1 MAIPDPAT
9 RGVSGFNWLTVAKLF
24 VPSALGIL
32 IFFIPVTLGGRNTIL
47 LDHMVTGARE
57 LLGEAAAFY
66 ALALIVAG
74 AAYPL
79 WKGTWRRSLTDR
91 IFTVLKLAG
100 VAVAIMAMTGW
111 GPGLLHEPDML
122 PFLFNRLVIPVGL
135 IVPIGAVFLA
145 LLISYGLLE
154 LIGVL
159 LQPVM
164 RPIWRTPGRSAIDA
178 VASFVGSYSIGL
190 LITNRVY
197 QAGQY
202 SAREAAIIA
211 TGFSTVSATF
221 MIIVARTLDLMSVWN
236 LYFWLT
242 LAITFAVT
250 AVTVR
255 LPPLSQMNNERSDG
269 EPEAIPG
276 KRLNT
281 AWRAGLEV
289 AAQAPGL
296 HRSVALNVREGLLM
310 AISILPSIMSVGLLG
325 LLAAKYTPLFEWLG
339 LLFYPFVAIPG
350 AGGRH
355 GAGPGIRR
363 RAGRDVPAGA
373 ADGRGRVRR
382 PLRGGC
388 GVGLRGA
395 VLLRFD
401 SLHPGH
407 QHSALGRAHRGGVVH
422 SRGAEP
428 DAGRAGRLSGPGAE
442 RDLRFPTAQ

>member
-1 MAIPDPAT
+1 MAIPDPVT

-47 LDHMVTGARE
+47 LDHMVTAARE
-57 LLGEAAAFY
+57 LLGGAAGLY
-66 ALALIVAG
+66 ALTLIVAG

-269 EPEAIPG
+269 EPEAVPG

-281 AWRAGLEV
+281 AWKAGLEV

-339 LLFYPFVAIPG
+339 LLFYPFVAIWG
-350 AGGRH
+350 LEDGMALAQASAAGLAEMFLPALLMAEAEFVARFAAGVVSVSAVLFFSASIPCILATSIPLSVGRIVVVWF
-355 GAGPGIRR
+355 IRV
-363 RAGRDVPAGA
+363 ALSLMLAVPAGYLA
-373 ADGRGRVRR
+373 QA
-382 PLRGGC
+382 
-388 GVGLRGA
+388 
-395 VLLRFD
+395 
-401 SLHPGH
+401 
-407 QHSALGRAHRGGVVH
+407 
-422 SRGAEP
+422 
-428 DAGRAGRLSGPGAE
+428 LSGA
-442 RDLRFPTAQ
+442 

>member
-100 VAVAIMAMTGW
+100 VVVAIMAMTGW

-339 LLFYPFVAIPG
+339 LLFYPFVAIWG
-350 AGGRH
+350 LEDGMALAQASAAGLAEMFLPALLMAEAEFVARFAAGVVSVSAVLFFSASIPCILATSIPLSVGRIVVVWF
-355 GAGPGIRR
+355 IRV
-363 RAGRDVPAGA
+363 ALSLMLAVPAGYLA
-373 ADGRGRVRR
+373 QA
-382 PLRGGC
+382 
-388 GVGLRGA
+388 
-395 VLLRFD
+395 
-401 SLHPGH
+401 
-407 QHSALGRAHRGGVVH
+407 
-422 SRGAEP
+422 
-428 DAGRAGRLSGPGAE
+428 LSGA
-442 RDLRFPTAQ
+442 